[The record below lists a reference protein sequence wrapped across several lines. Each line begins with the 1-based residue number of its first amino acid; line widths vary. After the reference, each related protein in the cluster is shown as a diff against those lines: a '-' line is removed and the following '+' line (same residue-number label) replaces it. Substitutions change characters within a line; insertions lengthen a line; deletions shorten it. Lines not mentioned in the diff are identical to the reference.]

1 MSTRKGNNI
10 SVENGEL
17 PFDAY
22 FVESENSNKGLI
34 IIQEW
39 WGLVDHIRDVAD
51 RFNLRGFNT
60 IAPDLYSG
68 KQTDEPSV
76 AQKYMMELNVESAM
90 KNLRSSIEILNEKGI
105 DRIASLGFCMG
116 GGISLYAASINI
128 VDSAVSYY
136 GVLPNATVEY
146 EKIKCPIQGHYAE
159 HDGATESVKDIENIL
174 NANGVYN
181 NFNIYKGTSHAFFN
195 NEREEVYDK
204 TSADLSFERTIEFLE
219 SHI

>member
-1 MSTRKGNNI
+1 MKARKGKNI
-10 SVENGEL
+10 TIENEES
-17 PFDAY
+17 PFGAY

-51 RFNLRGFNT
+51 RFNLHGFNT

-68 KQTDEPSV
+68 KQTDEPTL
-76 AQKYMMELNVESAM
+76 AQKYMMELNVENAI
-90 KNLRSSIEILNEKGI
+90 KNLKSSIKFLKKKGI
-105 DRIASLGFCMG
+105 DRISSIGFCMG

-136 GVLPNATVEY
+136 GVLPNAIVKY
-146 EKIKCPIQGHYAE
+146 ENIRCPILGHYAE
-159 HDGATESVKDIENIL
+159 HDGATESVEEIENIL
-174 NANGVYN
+174 TSNGVYN
-181 NFNIYKGTSHAFFN
+181 DFNIYRGTSHAFFN

-204 TSADLSFERTIEFLE
+204 PSADLSFKRTINFLE
-219 SHI
+219 SNI